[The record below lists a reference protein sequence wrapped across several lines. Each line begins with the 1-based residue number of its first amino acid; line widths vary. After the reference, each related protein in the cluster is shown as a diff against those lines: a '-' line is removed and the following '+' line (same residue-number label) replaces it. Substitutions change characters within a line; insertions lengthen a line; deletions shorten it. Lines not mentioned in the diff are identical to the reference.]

1 MQCHGLR
8 RLAENSLTVN
18 AKRQGRDTAITYLG
32 LIQQTHETMA
42 TESQRLAFRM
52 KLKPGHK
59 EEYRKRHAEI
69 WPELRKLLSDA
80 GVYEYSIFLEED
92 TNTLFAFQKLKSGGG
107 SQALGENPVVQR
119 WWKHMADIM
128 ETNPDYSPVSVSL
141 EEVFYMP

>member
-1 MQCHGLR
+1 
-8 RLAENSLTVN
+8 
-18 AKRQGRDTAITYLG
+18 LG
-32 LIQQTHETMA
+32 GVRHAVSWLEQDIRVSWTGIKHTTMA
-42 TESQRLAFRM
+42 TEFQRLAFRM

-69 WPELRKLLSDA
+69 WPELRQLLSDA

-107 SQALGENPVVQR
+107 SQALGENPIVQR
-119 WWKHMADIM
+119 WWKYMADIM
-128 ETNPDYSPVSVSL
+128 ETNPDYSPMSVAL